1 MRDIFKKDNLYHRE
15 SGPAYILYHRDGLTL
30 SERYFVNGK
39 YHRVGGPAH
48 IEYHRDGTIIYKAYY
63 KDGKRVNDD

>member
-15 SGPAYILYHRDGLTL
+15 SGPAYISYDKDGLIY
-30 SERYFVNGK
+30 SEKYCIDGK

-48 IEYHRDGTIIYKAYY
+48 IEYRRDGSIIYAEYY
-63 KDGKRVNDD
+63 IAGKRVDDD